1 MNIGIINTNTS
12 NIKSVYNA
20 LNYLNFKNYQE
31 INSLDDTKNTKFT
44 HLIFPG
50 NGSFGSNINII
61 RNRQLDK
68 FLIDS
73 FNSNIFF
80 LGICVG
86 MQILA
91 TYGEENGIMKGLD
104 IIPGKIVKIPTKL
117 KRLPHIGWNSVYIK
131 KKDKLFANLKE
142 ENNIFY
148 FLHSYYFNL
157 DNNSYSLSSVNYD
170 IEFPIIVRRKNFY
183 GFQFHP
189 EKSQTQGLGLI
200 KNFLE
205 LK

>member
-1 MNIGIINTNTS
+1 MNIGVINTNTS

-20 LNYLNFKNYQE
+20 LKYLNFNNFIE
-31 INSLDDTKNTKFT
+31 ITSLKDTQNKKFT

-50 NGSFGSNINII
+50 NGSFKSNIKTI
-61 RNRQLDK
+61 RDQQLDN

-73 FNSNIFF
+73 YNNNIFF

-91 TYGEENGIMKGLD
+91 TYGEENGIINGLN
-104 IIPGKIVKIPTKL
+104 IIPGRVVKIPVKL
-117 KRLPHIGWNSVYIK
+117 KKLPHIGWNQVVIK
-131 KKDKLFANLKE
+131 KKDQIFNNLLDLD
-142 ENNIFY
+142 NIFY

-157 DNNSYSLSSVNYD
+157 DDNLNCLSSVNYD
-170 IEFPIIVRRKNFY
+170 LEFPIIVRKKNFY

-189 EKSQTQGLGLI
+189 EKSQSQGLKLI

-205 LK
+205 LR